1 MALQGAN
8 DNEKLTSLISRNYKD
23 QCTWFLNAFWDTFAA
38 KEAERIWTY
47 VDKCVSLDLEKRAEG
62 NGLDEVRAHKF
73 LESFGETLTVMALR
87 EKLRQTG
94 AIAQSDRPKLVP
106 IIHYLLFRYN
116 CDWHVLVNTKGDNSE
131 EIKEAQRLLN
141 QVFELFAAA
150 ERQAQ
155 VVKEAEKHAKK
166 EEAAAREQEAPFK
179 AAQEEV
185 DSALADVKSQEDA
198 RNQKTELLK
207 KQSEEG
213 GVVQQNKAKNML
225 AQHLAEDP
233 LPFRKAKVTLEAAL
247 KKAEK
252 ARAPFEA
259 ATKRAVEARAQAEA
273 ETRKAEDAV
282 DAAQAKVKE
291 AEDYLEEVKRKP
303 GTPHGAIWW
312 IQRELEE
319 QKKYMPE
326 RKGGVKKVSVV

>member
-8 DNEKLTSLISRNYKD
+8 DNEKLASLITRCYKE
-23 QCTWFLNAFWDTFAA
+23 QCIWFLNAFWDTFAA
-38 KEAERIWTY
+38 NEAERIWSY
-47 VDKCVSLDLEKRAEG
+47 VDKCVQLDLEKRSEG

-94 AIAQSDRPKLVP
+94 AISQSDRPKLVP
-106 IIHYLLFRYN
+106 IIHYLLFRYT

-131 EIKEAQRLLN
+131 EIKEAQKLLI
-141 QVFELFAAA
+141 QVAEAFKAA
-150 ERQAQ
+150 ETQAQ
-155 VVKEAEKHAKK
+155 VVKEAETIARR

-185 DSALADVKSQEDA
+185 DSALREVKSQEDA
-198 RNQKTELLK
+198 RNTKTETLK

-213 GVVQQNKAKNML
+213 GVVQQNKAKNLL

-233 LPFRKAKVTLEAAL
+233 LPLRKAKVTLEAAL

-259 ATKRAVEARAQAEA
+259 ATKRAVDARANAEA
-273 ETRKAEDAV
+273 ETRKAEAAV
-282 DAAQAKVKE
+282 ERARDKVQE
-291 AEDYLEEVKRKP
+291 AEDFLETVKRKP

-312 IQRELEE
+312 LQRELDE
-319 QKKYMPE
+319 QKKFLPE
-326 RKGGVKKVSVV
+326 RKGGIKKVSVV